1 MADSVHGRAV
11 KAVQRWPAVDA
22 RQQSAAGN
30 NKTNELLYPCLLT
43 LFLSRSISLPFSFVF
58 ELPYS
63 CLLTLSRSVTDA
75 LDRGGTDTF
84 SGLDAVPKRGGWKK
98 RSERGGMT
106 HGRQPLA
113 CGCLLPAL
121 LTTRLLAA
129 REARRME
136 QGWSERSSLFPCVF
150 SHLHPWGEVEVREG
164 EADKLKEGVLGGRGC
179 PTPAMRR
186 EYGSEGVQCGAISNA
201 CHEKGGAAWGSG
213 ELLRAAAEREA
224 RQQQLHGREEGG
236 GAQHGGVESWSGRLQ
251 SGRRG
256 SSSYTGGKRE
266 AGWGAEE
273 EGAAAPAAPS
283 FRREHG
289 AEGGEH
295 FPLFFR
301 LLFISLS
308 HGAAWRSGELVGA
321 AAEREARQQQL
332 HGREE
337 GGGLGCGGGGSSST
351 SSAFFQKGG
360 AAWRSEELV
369 GAAAAREARQQQL
382 HLREEEGAAAPA
394 AFFQK
399 GVWGSGRETFSALV
413 LSGGSHLTVVLG
425 YNVRSSAPGGQ
436 EEPPMHTY
444 SARIPPRHS
453 LSFHY
458 PPPSHLTSPFS
469 LSTLVSSRQP
479 ISSHPTPP
487 ILKDAER
494 APWWSKLVGVE
505 QWRAVLHDAS
515 FKYCLLRL
523 DSPIFNAPPAEPLA
537 DPVTEPAALPFTA
550 TGKLTYSHG
559 MHLKYAVN
567 VSMGDHVLLTSA
579 WATMLH
585 NLDAHMHA
593 QIDCLLASSHPPNP
607 SALLPTPPPFPSSLL
622 ATTTAFWAGALDPSD
637 PSPSSSLSFFS
648 SSSSSSTSSS
658 AAHPTSPRF
667 PPSAAAAAEA
677 AVAMTGG
684 PGECF
689 PKLRAMAQVL
699 LLPKDLLA
707 DQERELRQEADK
719 ELQAACLNYCKGAQD
734 VLISMKKK
742 AAEQARNDTAA
753 VYQRLQDQIANYIN
767 LAKKTD
773 IGTKN
778 SKLTDN
784 LTFFKDRVIS
794 EFKDAMSVFVM
805 ETNLSEI
812 HVKEQKKEIDEKK
825 AAAAEEAENLPV
837 DPSVREIAKQEVAKA
852 VAKLKSTPPPHH
864 RRAAANNAA
873 NNNDKKKNMKQ
884 KQVKQTKQKKTFP
897 VKNNRKPFAVNAAKK
912 PNTAAAKKPTNG
924 KKRKNGSTNHSG
936 RAFTKAAGRS
946 VNHPTKKT
954 SPAKNGGG
962 SGRGG
967 TARQ

>member
-1 MADSVHGRAV
+1 MPCVQLHAPRARMPLRGVWVLGVHPREQAGGCGAV
-11 KAVQRWPAVDA
+11 ESGAA
-22 RQQSAAGN
+22 RCVLQSLSAA
-30 NKTNELLYPCLLT
+30 C
-43 LFLSRSISLPFSFVF
+43 
-58 ELPYS
+58 
-63 CLLTLSRSVTDA
+63 
-75 LDRGGTDTF
+75 
-84 SGLDAVPKRGGWKK
+84 
-98 RSERGGMT
+98 
-106 HGRQPLA
+106 
-113 CGCLLPAL
+113 
-121 LTTRLLAA
+121 
-129 REARRME
+129 
-136 QGWSERSSLFPCVF
+136 
-150 SHLHPWGEVEVREG
+150 
-164 EADKLKEGVLGGRGC
+164 
-179 PTPAMRR
+179 
-186 EYGSEGVQCGAISNA
+186 
-201 CHEKGGAAWGSG
+201 
-213 ELLRAAAEREA
+213 
-224 RQQQLHGREEGG
+224 
-236 GAQHGGVESWSGRLQ
+236 
-251 SGRRG
+251 
-256 SSSYTGGKRE
+256 
-266 AGWGAEE
+266 
-273 EGAAAPAAPS
+273 
-283 FRREHG
+283 HG
-289 AEGGEH
+289 AM
-295 FPLFFR
+295 LR
-301 LLFISLS
+301 L
-308 HGAAWRSGELVGA
+308 
-321 AAEREARQQQL
+321 
-332 HGREE
+332 
-337 GGGLGCGGGGSSST
+337 
-351 SSAFFQKGG
+351 
-360 AAWRSEELV
+360 
-369 GAAAAREARQQQL
+369 
-382 HLREEEGAAAPA
+382 P
-394 AFFQK
+394 
-399 GVWGSGRETFSALV
+399 V
-413 LSGGSHLTVVLG
+413 L
-425 YNVRSSAPGGQ
+425 
-436 EEPPMHTY
+436 E
-444 SARIPPRHS
+444 
-453 LSFHY
+453 
-458 PPPSHLTSPFS
+458 
-469 LSTLVSSRQP
+469 
-479 ISSHPTPP
+479 
-487 ILKDAER
+487 
-494 APWWSKLVGVE
+494 
-505 QWRAVLHDAS
+505 
-515 FKYCLLRL
+515 YCLLRL

-559 MHLKYAVN
+559 MHLKYA
-567 VSMGDHVLLTSA
+567 TSA
-579 WATMLH
+579 WGT
-585 NLDAHMHA
+585 
-593 QIDCLLASSHPPNP
+593 I
-607 SALLPTPPPFPSSLL
+607 
-622 ATTTAFWAGALDPSD
+622 
-637 PSPSSSLSFFS
+637 
-648 SSSSSSTSSS
+648 
-658 AAHPTSPRF
+658 
-667 PPSAAAAAEA
+667 AAAAAEA